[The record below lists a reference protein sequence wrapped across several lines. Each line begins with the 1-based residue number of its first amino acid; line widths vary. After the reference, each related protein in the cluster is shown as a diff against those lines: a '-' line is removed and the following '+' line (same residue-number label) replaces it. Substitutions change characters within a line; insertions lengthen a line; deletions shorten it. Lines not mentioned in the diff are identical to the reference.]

1 MIKQQGIIGQVKNTP
16 SFADINAWKNYK
28 PVSVVPEVK
37 LPTFSPLGWANA
49 GLSGLTSGFQNFNA
63 INSDSINNTIDNA
76 SNIEVSA
83 VNENDLINQLNNQ
96 QMLDTDYSMKD
107 MGWNLGEQ
115 LGNIGSAALSG
126 LATGNPYAALLS
138 GGLAAVG
145 SVVGGIKAHNEA
157 KKAEDRALAVNKAT
171 NYKYQQEAA
180 DLYKNQFKNM
190 LVNTVAEGGNLN
202 NMFNTG
208 FININNGGTHEEN
221 PFGGVPMGVDNQGI
235 PNLVEEGEVVY
246 NDYVYSNRLK
256 LPKSYIEKYKL
267 GKDKLTFADAAKD
280 IQKSIEESPNDPI
293 TKRGVESRMEELRQL
308 HEEEKMKKE
317 TKRIKKEVNKF
328 SPGGD
333 LKTGVDWMKYGPM
346 IANATGILQNIAT
359 PYDFEYANKIESA
372 AKRIP
377 GITASTISGKLPYT
391 AIDNDYILAKQ
402 IAESNASRNGL
413 LNLAANAGAA
423 RASIL
428 ASDHNL
434 INALGETYAKNAVED
449 RAARLQNAQY
459 NLAIDQYNAQAKDSA
474 AKFNAE
480 LAKLFQEAELKNLY
494 TSAALRGDEKAGR
507 ATSLGTNLNAFADN
521 LYQLYR
527 DNVTDQQV
535 DFYNTFGRYLNPEG
549 KKLAEK
555 YMKDKSIFG

>member
-333 LKTGVDWMKYGPM
+333 LKTGVDWMKYSP
-346 IANATGILQNIAT
+346 IVASATGLLSNVLT
-359 PYDFEYANKIESA
+359 PPDYEYANKIERNVKPITPIEFTPLTDRLKYNPLDWEYSA
-372 AKRIP
+372 NKLRAEAAANRDAILN
-377 GITASTISGKLPYT
+377 TAG
-391 AIDNDYILAKQ
+391 
-402 IAESNASRNGL
+402 
-413 LNLAANAGAA
+413 NAGAA
-423 RASIL
+423 RAGLLSL
-428 ASDHNL
+428 DRNAQT
-434 INALGETYAKNAVED
+434 ALGDAY
-449 RAARLQNAQY
+449 R
-459 NLAIDQYNAQAKDSA
+459 QAYLTNRD
-474 AKFNAE
+474 E
-480 LAKLFQEAELKNLY
+480 LAKVTDFNRAVNQFNLQQAMATAAQNRQLEADYLNRVMEATKLGYSMRDAENSARAAAISAGIEGMGTNMSNLY
-494 TSAALRGDEKAGR
+494 KDAYSNAQLNWLIEKGILPSGY
-507 ATSLGTNLNAFADN
+507 T
-521 LYQLYR
+521 
-527 DNVTDQQV
+527 
-535 DFYNTFGRYLNPEG
+535 
-549 KKLAEK
+549 K
-555 YMKDKSIFG
+555 I